1 MARKSILRR
10 WVAKPSDAAD
20 APKPAEAPLGRRLT
34 PTDEL
39 VERLL
44 NAKTSNEIAAIAGLS
59 PITGPSDSKIVY

>member
-10 WVAKPSDAAD
+10 WAAKPPTPDDSSEVM
-20 APKPAEAPLGRRLT
+20 APPRRVAST
-34 PTDEL
+34 EDL

-59 PITGPSDSKIVY
+59 PIIGPSDSKIVY